1 VPAADLD
8 AAVDRLALRMASI
21 PKNQLL
27 IQKLVINQ
35 AYENMGLASTQLLA
49 TLLDGAARHTPEGLA
64 FKARAE
70 AVGFKQAVQERD
82 SGAPIADS

>member
-1 VPAADLD
+1 MAPHSNSLWNSDLGPCGY
-8 AAVDRLALRMASI
+8 R
-21 PKNQLL
+21 K
-27 IQKLVINQ
+27 
-35 AYENMGLASTQLLA
+35 EASTQLLA

-70 AVGFKQAVQERD
+70 VVGFKQAVQERD